1 MSNTVKEE
9 LYNALKELIKKELKE
24 FKWRLNSIDYK
35 ERPNI
40 SRSSLE
46 KAEAQDVVDL
56 LIQHYGE
63 DALELC
69 IDVLRKCNR
78 KDLAEKLEKTGQ
90 QGMNDTTKN
99 LNTILKDYQH
109 PGKKDVDAHQLPDS
123 PVGQSTEVKISVEE
137 ESKNGIKLCPQN
149 LFQQIQ
155 TSEGTE
161 IYPINDPKTRTRLA
175 LIICNIKFDHLA
187 YRQGA
192 EVDLEQMKLLLEDLG
207 YNVKIERNLSSEDI
221 TTCLKNF
228 AAREEHKASD
238 GMFMVLMSH
247 GLQDVICGVHS
258 KDEHSDIFSIH
269 TVFSIFNNKNCQA
282 LRGKPKVVIIQACR
296 GAQRGYMVENVEDSA
311 ASAAASLQSD
321 SHITMQ
327 LQTDAI
333 KKVHV
338 ESDFI
343 CLYSTTPD
351 HVSWRHPET
360 GSLFIKQLIDT
371 IKKHAWNCNLEEVFR
386 KVLQHF
392 ANNPCQMP
400 SKDRTTLT
408 KKFYL
413 FPGH

>member
-1 MSNTVKEE
+1 MADKKLGEVRTEFIKRVNKTIIKQLLDELLCVGIMSDEE
-9 LYNALKELIKKELKE
+9 VEEVNVTDKTQDQARILIDNVRKKGPEASRRFIVFLLDRNA
-24 FKWRLNSIDYK
+24 F
-35 ERPNI
+35 
-40 SRSSLE
+40 
-46 KAEAQDVVDL
+46 
-56 LIQHYGE
+56 
-63 DALELC
+63 
-69 IDVLRKCNR
+69 
-78 KDLAEKLEKTGQ
+78 LAE
-90 QGMNDTTKN
+90 
-99 LNTILKDYQH
+99 
-109 PGKKDVDAHQLPDS
+109 QLDLQAFTA
-123 PVGQSTEVKISVEE
+123 VGQSTEVKISVEE

-175 LIICNIKFDHLA
+175 LIICNIKFNHLA

-238 GMFMVLMSH
+238 GMFVVLMSH

-258 KDEHSDIFSIH
+258 KGEHSDIFSIH

-282 LRGKPKVVIIQACR
+282 LRRKPKVVIIQACR
-296 GAQRGYMVENVEDSA
+296 GEQRGYMVENVEDSA
-311 ASAAASLQSD
+311 ASAGASLQSD

-371 IKKHAWNCNLEEVFR
+371 IKKHAWDCNLEEVFR

>member
-1 MSNTVKEE
+1 MNNSVKEE
-9 LYNALKELIKKELKE
+9 LYNALNELIEKQLKE
-24 FKWRLNSIDYK
+24 FKWRLHFIDYNGRAK
-35 ERPNI
+35 I
-40 SRSSLE
+40 SIASLE
-46 KAEAQDVVDL
+46 KADAQDVVDL

-63 DALELC
+63 DALEVC

-78 KDLAEKLEKTGQ
+78 NDLAKKLEETGQ
-90 QGMNDTTKN
+90 K
-99 LNTILKDYQH
+99 
-109 PGKKDVDAHQLPDS
+109 
-123 PVGQSTEVKISVEE
+123 VGQSTEVKISVEE

-175 LIICNIKFDHLA
+175 LIICNIKFNHLD

-238 GMFMVLMSH
+238 GMFVVLMSH
-247 GLQDVICGVHS
+247 GLRDVICGVHS
-258 KDEHSDIFSIH
+258 EDEHSDIFSID

-296 GAQRGYMVENVEDSA
+296 GAQRGYMVENVEDSV

-327 LQTDAI
+327 LQTDDI
-333 KKVHV
+333 KKVNV

-351 HVSWRHPET
+351 RVSLRHPET

-386 KVLQHF
+386 KVMQHF